1 MQQSLI
7 GQPGE
12 VSQNSLITFPVINEQ
27 SNQPFSQN
35 VENQSLLETD
45 HTRQLWK
52 LPYYALLAKRG
63 LFSHILARMFDC
75 TYRQS
80 PRHAMYHTNIPFF
93 FKVHQIR
100 ENMESRHWHRP
111 TNNAGCL
118 LLMSPCMV
126 AILQRHKTSK
136 QHMNILCC

>member
-93 FKVHQIR
+93 LRCTKSEKTWKAGIDTGPQTMLVACFSCLHVWLQFFSITK
-100 ENMESRHWHRP
+100 RP
-111 TNNAGCL
+111 NST
-118 LLMSPCMV
+118 
-126 AILQRHKTSK
+126 
-136 QHMNILCC
+136 